1 MGTETVG
8 HEVDWWHLGLMHR
21 PRSILNHRTALAGP
35 GSGLKKRIAGM
46 DKYGCV
52 RGFGVD
58 RVELI
63 QCIPE
68 LGIDHIRQPDKID

>member
-1 MGTETVG
+1 
-8 HEVDWWHLGLMHR
+8 
-21 PRSILNHRTALAGP
+21 
-35 GSGLKKRIAGM
+35 M